1 MKRNVI
7 VIVSIFS
14 LSLIVP
20 LLTDGRAWAD
30 GAAQPGGTSYGSG
43 SVPICSA
50 EYSGIHQ
57 PTCEVNG
64 GGKSWRIYRVRG
76 NGLSDLNN
84 FTVPSGQKKWKV
96 VQGSYGGKDVTGS
109 KGVLSDCVKND
120 VPYIVIFG
128 LNRVVV
134 SGATPEF
141 YVSLSREKPGGECGK
156 NRGCYYKW
164 NHYNELVK
172 NISTPPYNSKI
183 ANNTFYDGQIVSKD
197 LAKKL
202 YTDAGLKSS
211 LSYTKVGAFCAWD
224 TKPPEYTLT
233 AYAREYDGSSNPLL
247 NNGKPIDDD
256 SYNANES
263 ASVSNMHFA
272 KPDGYSWFK
281 WDVGGSIC
289 PNETDSECEN
299 DSMPAKS
306 TSVAAYY
313 LRDKF
318 EGRTLV
324 SGAGTGDTGFVKTNK
339 SVTVELD
346 NCDNGC
352 TVKFDHQMKRTQGV
366 GASSYSISRV
376 SNLSSAASG
385 NMGSGSFSQT
395 GPASVRD
402 SGDITLYSGNVV
414 CETLTFQPQTIAGS
428 STAYSQVCVIA
439 KAPAQVGSFID
450 AQVRDQDSAD
460 TYHSWQHE
468 IYGKPGDKI
477 EFKSWYT
484 PTVQAMANRV
494 VNIINNTDVGS
505 KALKEHDGWNNGYD
519 VNSNIDALKYQKQG
533 TIGDT
538 TTLSGENSHNAVS
551 SNAGSYIY
559 EKARTNGLIKK
570 VPFSVSFGVTAAAS
584 PKITATVVWD
594 EKSGTAYARIPYNFV
609 NSATVDTSEDTL
621 LYAGESKDIESSI
634 IVHPKANSMTMKDGD
649 KEYATKIGGQ
659 VNYRYIVYTPGDIN
673 NLPAARKVDG
683 DRDIDDFCNYFQTAL
698 NCTTSAVRGSKS
710 DVVANNDYTK
720 ENKVTLNPISFV
732 VDDTSAGSKRCVA
745 VAVFP
750 ADSGTDGNYD
760 DTEYKDSDGV
770 SHWSISDSKCYT
782 VAKRPNLQVLGGN
795 IYSSGGIQT
804 SLSMKKHLAGFNNY
818 DAWTT
823 SDNAY
828 IFGSWGELG
837 LINTNSVKGFASGA
851 GLGYLKNDNGTTWPA
866 SVSNDLIQGD
876 HPGGYLGKYDYCKL
890 SLLTLANELCH
901 NSGEIAGNIGTGS
914 AVNGIS
920 NDRMSIQNL
929 AESLRIE
936 SSPVTDAGGGITIND
951 DAATYYDINNNAVIN
966 ESIIPFN
973 KTILIHATGNITVAG
988 NINYQQIPYDN
999 ILNTPKLVIYSDDT
1013 IMINCGVNRID
1024 ALLVAKTV
1032 NTCDNG
1038 NDTNSAINSNQLF
1051 IYGAVIANELK
1062 ANRTY
1067 GAATGV
1073 NSMVSAEIIDF
1084 DPTLYLWEGTNNDA
1098 DETGSSDDDSEKN
1111 LNLESVYLRELAPRL

>member
-1 MKRNVI
+1 MKKKLLITTMVFSAVWMI
-7 VIVSIFS
+7 SPS
-14 LSLIVP
+14 LSNMVW
-20 LLTDGRAWAD
+20 AAD
-30 GAAQPGGTSYGSG
+30 GDRADGGISSGNGTVPVCDPDYTS
-43 SVPICSA
+43 
-50 EYSGIHQ
+50 IHE
-57 PTCEVNG
+57 PSCGPNG
-64 GGKSWRIYRVRG
+64 GGKSWRVYKITQDVI
-76 NGLSDLNN
+76 NAVNSTNTSAEKQINALNKGA
-84 FTVPSGQKKWKV
+84 TWQLVEGAH
-96 VQGSYGGKDVTGS
+96 GGKKIAYVNSSGNPRILPRCVAQ
-109 KGVLSDCVKND
+109 GAPYLIVL
-120 VPYIVIFG
+120 G
-128 LNRVVV
+128 LNRVAV
-134 SGATPEF
+134 SSSTTKQF
-141 YVSLSREKPGGECGK
+141 YVSFNQEKPDDNCRN
-156 NRGCYYKW
+156 NRGCYYDW
-164 NHYNELVK
+164 NEPNPVKTESGLARAGNGRVVDHDLVK
-172 NISTPPYNSKI
+172 TLYEDTFGSNSDFKSTGS
-183 ANNTFYDGQIVSKD
+183 FCFFG
-197 LAKKL
+197 KK
-202 YTDAGLKSS
+202 
-211 LSYTKVGAFCAWD
+211 
-224 TKPPEYTLT
+224 YTLT
-233 AYAREYDGSSNPLL
+233 AYAKVDNANGAFLNNSKAIDSNQVRDGETATVYNNKWTVPGGYSFTKWSNNGTGSSLT
-247 NNGKPIDDD
+247 ID
-256 SYNANES
+256 SLES
-263 ASVSNMHFA
+263 DTTV
-272 KPDGYSWFK
+272 Y
-281 WDVGGSIC
+281 
-289 PNETDSECEN
+289 
-299 DSMPAKS
+299 
-306 TSVAAYY
+306 AYY
-313 LRDKF
+313 VVDKF
-318 EGRTLV
+318 EGRTSV
-324 SGAGTGDTGFVKTNK
+324 SGAGTGDTGFVKANK

-460 TYHSWQHE
+460 AYHSWQHE

-673 NLPAARKVDG
+673 NLPAAQRVAG
-683 DRDIDDFCNYFQTAL
+683 DRNVSDFCGYFQTASS
-698 NCTTSAVRGSKS
+698 CTTSVTKGSKS
-710 DVVANNDYTK
+710 NVNANNDYTK
-720 ENKVTLNPISFV
+720 ENKLELNPISFV
-732 VDDTSAGSKRCVA
+732 VDDAPAGSKRCVA

-750 ADSGTDGNYD
+750 ADSGTDGNYN
-760 DTEYKDSDGV
+760 DTEYKDSNGV

-795 IYSSGGIQT
+795 IYSSGEIET
-804 SLSMKKHLAGFNNY
+804 TLSTKKHVAGFNNY

-823 SDNAY
+823 SNNAY

-837 LINTNSVKGFASGA
+837 LINTSSVKGFASGA
-851 GLGYLKNDNGTTWPA
+851 SLGYLNNSNGTTWPA
-866 SVSNDLIQGD
+866 SASNDSIQGD
-876 HPGGYLGKYDYCKL
+876 HPGGYLGEYNYCKL
-890 SLLTLANELCH
+890 SLLTLANELCR
-901 NSGEIAGNIGTGS
+901 NNGEVAGNIGTGS
-914 AVNGIS
+914 AVNGIGD
-920 NDRMSIQNL
+920 DRTSIQNL
-929 AESLRIE
+929 AESLKIN

-951 DAATYYDINNNAVIN
+951 GAAAYYDINNDVVVN
-966 ESIIPFN
+966 ESIVPSD
-973 KTILIHATGNITVAG
+973 KTILIHATGDITVVG
-988 NINYQQIPYDN
+988 NINYQQIPYNN
-999 ILNTPKLVIYSDDT
+999 ILNTPKLVIYSDNT
-1013 IMINCGVNRID
+1013 IRINCSVNRID

-1038 NDTNSAINSNQLF
+1038 DNDDNKNLSKYSNQLF

-1062 ANRTY
+1062 ADRTY
-1067 GAATGV
+1067 GAATGA

-1084 DPTLYLWEGTNNDA
+1084 DPTLYLWEGANNDA
-1098 DETGSSDDDSEKN
+1098 DEADDSDDDTEKSF
-1111 LNLESVYLRELAPRL
+1111 NLESVYLRELAPRL